1 MIYGLKGCNEMSFDE
16 IARKFAL
23 SGERIRQIS
32 HQLLKTFRTDYVK
45 DFKAL
50 L

>member
-1 MIYGLKGCNEMSFDE
+1 MSYDE

-23 SGERIRQIS
+23 SGERIRQIT
-32 HQLLKTFRTDYVK
+32 HTLLKQ
-45 DFKAL
+45 FKTQYSKQFEKL

>member
-1 MIYGLKGCNEMSFDE
+1 MSFDE

-23 SGERIRQIS
+23 SGERVRQLS

-45 DFKAL
+45 DFRAL